1 MDLVVILLRIMINIL
16 ENGIMMLF
24 QEKGLIRWAME
35 LVLKDNG
42 RIINEMVLESL
53 RNRMVKFMRVSGKMI
68 RNMVLV
74 SL

>member
-1 MDLVVILLRIMINIL
+1 MINIL

-68 RNMVLV
+68 RNMDLDYIIFV
-74 SL
+74 